1 MNRFTVLDITDPL
14 QNQIKRSAKE
24 HEKFRR
30 ICVSLAQ
37 SLHRV
42 DMRLRLG
49 LFQLGHRHWRKPILI
64 IVLGLL
70 QNPEAIEKQIAR
82 EAAEAAAKKQKLET
96 PTVKTQAQAQ
106 AEETAAG
113 KEKEKTTEK
122 TKTSAS
128 KPRIRPL
135 TEAKAIDSGANFI
148 SETFL
153 FGVGLSLIIFER
165 FWSKRKEA
173 ARREDVN
180 DELNELKAEK
190 KATRQALIALEKE
203 VLRLREKGGKH
214 AEKKHVLPQEIW
226 ESQDVV
232 EEERE
237 ETQTWLSW
245 IRRFGRRDKSDP
257 GPDTVLQSDTRP
269 KDHSPSSPAKQPIPL
284 PAAAVGGPANP
295 GKA

>member
-1 MNRFTVLDITDPL
+1 MCFSRAVLTSSRHATATRFVAIGTSSWGDTYTND
-14 QNQIKRSAKE
+14 
-24 HEKFRR
+24 R
-30 ICVSLAQ
+30 I
-37 SLHRV
+37 
-42 DMRLRLG
+42 
-49 LFQLGHRHWRKPILI
+49 
-64 IVLGLL
+64 GLL

-106 AEETAAG
+106 AEELAAG
-113 KEKEKTTEK
+113 KEKEKEKTTEK
-122 TKTSAS
+122 TKTIAS

-135 TEAKAIDSGANFI
+135 SEAKAIDSGANFI

-203 VLRLREKGGKH
+203 VLRLRERGGKA
-214 AEKKHVLPQEIW
+214 AEKKHILPKEIW
-226 ESQDVV
+226 ESQDV
-232 EEERE
+232 EEGTE
-237 ETQTWLSW
+237 EIQSWLSW
-245 IRRFGRRDKSDP
+245 IKGFGRQKKPDSESDI
-257 GPDTVLQSDTRP
+257 VLQSDTRP
-269 KDHSPSSPAKQPIPL
+269 GDHFPLLPITKPTPL
-284 PAAAVGGPANP
+284 HPPPQPAAAVVSPSP